1 MWLAALL
8 SLALLPALSSSGK
21 ARNIL
26 MIVVDDLRPQIK
38 AYGVPWMV
46 TPHID
51 RLASQGVLF
60 ERAYVQQ
67 SICSPTRNSFLSG
80 RYPDKTRTW
89 NFIDDFRSGSPSG
102 LKWTALPEFFRTQGF
117 FVTGAG
123 KVYHPNHPPNDDQ
136 NRSWSEQYLRN
147 PPGAVPSACTCGG
160 SGWPPHGQ
168 ASCEG
173 LAASSCGDENTAS
186 WAVGK
191 LRMAANGTL
200 SSEPGP
206 QPPFFIGE

>member
-1 MWLAALL
+1 MVIVTASDGPPSRMRWWPMRLAALI
-8 SLALLPALSSSGK
+8 SSCLASAHRAGAAAAA

-51 RLASQGVLF
+51 RLAAQGMLF

-67 SICSPTRNSFLSG
+67 AICSPTRNSFLSG

-89 NFIDDFRSGSPSG
+89 NFIDDFRSGSPEGGS
-102 LKWTALPEFFRTQGF
+102 WTALPEFFRKQGF
-117 FVTGAG
+117 FTTGAG

-136 NRSWSEQYLRN
+136 NRSWSERYQRS
-147 PPGAVPSACTCGG
+147 PPGAVPSACSCGG

-168 ASCEG
+168 
-173 LAASSCGDENTAS
+173 
-186 WAVGK
+186 V
-191 LRMAANGTL
+191 R
-200 SSEPGP
+200 
-206 QPPFFIGE
+206 Q